1 MSITMKYNHVY
12 NENSCTSGVSK
23 GSMATR
29 VNYSHKVP
37 KSFKKN
43 PHVSKWQKRK
53 QARYNNL
60 HGDNKPQFMKDKNIG
75 LRVRYNDKSST
86 FNNIEISKMYPA
98 IKKQYENEKKGILQ
112 KSKTANKDKSQ
123 YLFNL
128 KNEEKKMN
136 LNELSDIKKREKELV
151 KNQMLHKYNMMIN
164 STDKLL
170 HSLLNKYKNGLF
182 ELNLDS
188 DFKYLLEN
196 KNPILNKI
204 NEYYIKVLLSNEFKK
219 EY

>member
-1 MSITMKYNHVY
+1 
-12 NENSCTSGVSK
+12 
-23 GSMATR
+23 
-29 VNYSHKVP
+29 
-37 KSFKKN
+37 
-43 PHVSKWQKRK
+43 
-53 QARYNNL
+53 
-60 HGDNKPQFMKDKNIG
+60 
-75 LRVRYNDKSST
+75 
-86 FNNIEISKMYPA
+86 
-98 IKKQYENEKKGILQ
+98 
-112 KSKTANKDKSQ
+112 
-123 YLFNL
+123 
-128 KNEEKKMN
+128 MN

-170 HSLLNKYKNGLF
+170 YSLLNKYKNGLF

-204 NEYYIKVLLSNEFKK
+204 NEYNIKLHLSNEFKK